1 MPSTALGQKVWFW
14 RDAKQPDLV
23 KIRWLG
29 PAQVVMKEYKKDDAE
44 NPQVNVYWL
53 VSRLS

>member
-29 PAQVVMKEYKKDDAE
+29 PAQVVIKEYKKDDTE